1 MAKVVACII
10 ARTVSKRL
18 PLKVL
23 RDVYPSVSMIEFLID
38 RVKTVN
44 VVDDV
49 YICTSMEQVDDIL
62 EDVAIRKQVKIYR
75 GSADMV
81 IERMLAVGK
90 LEHADILIRIT
101 GDNPF
106 TAVEYIPLQLLLMQE
121 KQLDY
126 VRVIDVPIGATA
138 ELMTQSALLKCNEM
152 MDPTMSEYLM
162 LYMFDPANFK
172 CGVIKPF
179 KEDFGNYSVTVDTY
193 TDFERARR
201 ILKYTNWKPGDL
213 LKHKDILDI
222 FQDHSKELPGK
233 QIKKEGDIKLPYG
246 KTMTFAAFKNDID
259 NRIRQSEL
267 VQVYE

>member
-1 MAKVVACII
+1 MTKVVACII

-23 RDVYPSVSMIEFLID
+23 RDIYPSISMIEFLID
-38 RVKTVN
+38 RVKAVKEVN
-44 VVDDV
+44 EV
-49 YICTSMEQVDDIL
+49 YICTSTEQPDDIL

-90 LEHADILIRIT
+90 HENADVLIRIT

-106 TAVEYIPLQLLLMQE
+106 TAVEYIPLQLSLMQD
-121 KQLDY
+121 KNLDY

-138 ELMTQSALLKCNEM
+138 ELMTHAALLKCNEM

-162 LYMFDPANFK
+162 LYMFDPTNFK

-179 KEDFGNYSVTVDTY
+179 REDFGSYSVTVDTY
-193 TDFERARR
+193 MDFERARG
-201 ILKYTNWKPGDL
+201 ILKYANWKPGSSL
-213 LKHKDILDI
+213 MHKTILDL
-222 FQDHSKELPGK
+222 FLDHDKNLPGK
-233 QIKKEGDIKLPYG
+233 QIKSEGDIKLPYG
-246 KTMTFAAFKNDID
+246 RTMTFAEFKNDID
-259 NRIRQSEL
+259 NRIRQSEMIQL
-267 VQVYE
+267 YE

>member
-23 RDVYPSVSMIEFLID
+23 RDIYPSVSMIEFLID
-38 RVKTVN
+38 RVRTVKH
-44 VVDDV
+44 VDEI
-49 YICTSMEQVDDIL
+49 YICTSKEQVDDIL
-62 EDVAIRKQVKIYR
+62 EDVANRKQVKIYR

-90 LEHADILIRIT
+90 LEQADVLIRIT

-106 TAVEYIPLQLLLMQE
+106 TAIEYIPLQLSLMQE

-138 ELMTQSALLKCNEM
+138 ELMTYDALMRCNEM

-179 KEDFGNYSVTVDTY
+179 KEDFGSYSVTVDTY
-193 TDFERARR
+193 IDFERAKG
-201 ILKYTNWKPGDL
+201 ILKYANWKPGQEL
-213 LKHKDILDI
+213 MHKHILDL
-222 FQDHSKELPGK
+222 FQDQSKELPGK
-233 QIKKEGDIKLPYG
+233 QIKSEGDIKLPYG

-267 VQVYE
+267 VQLYE